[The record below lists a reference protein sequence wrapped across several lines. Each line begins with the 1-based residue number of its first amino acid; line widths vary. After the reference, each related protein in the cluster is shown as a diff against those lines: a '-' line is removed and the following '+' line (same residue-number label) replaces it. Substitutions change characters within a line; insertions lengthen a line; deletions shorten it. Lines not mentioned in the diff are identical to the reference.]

1 MNRYKSRNSQQRHSY
16 NQKRPLFNTI
26 SSKQKIGRKLR
37 RNVLPAHLHNSQ
49 KKFSSNSFNKKRKMP
64 MRMKRTFLEKINA
77 IQSEA
82 SDMFNSK
89 DSKHTIKTKSGEIYK
104 KRFYSIKYKTKLC
117 VEILQNGK
125 CRYG

>member
-64 MRMKRTFLEKINA
+64 MRMKIPFLEQINA

-89 DSKHTIKTKSGEIYK
+89 NSNHTIKTKSGKIYK
-104 KRFYSIKYKTKLC
+104 KRFYSIKYKT
-117 VEILQNGK
+117 
-125 CRYG
+125 